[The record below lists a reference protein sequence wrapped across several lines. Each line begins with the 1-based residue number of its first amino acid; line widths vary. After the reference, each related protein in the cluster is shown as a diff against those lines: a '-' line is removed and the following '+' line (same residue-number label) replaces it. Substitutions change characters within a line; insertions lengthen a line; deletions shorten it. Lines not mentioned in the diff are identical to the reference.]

1 MIIATASDDAFMP
14 GLLALLHSAH
24 SHNPE
29 ARFLVIDMG
38 MSPGSRFKLDALID
52 RFGISASIIRGAP
65 DAFARL
71 PHVQRFAR
79 SAYARLLIPEL
90 LPNES
95 KALYIDADAVVTC
108 GLGELWEKELGNFL
122 IAAARD
128 EFIAADEAARAGV
141 NADSYFNSGV
151 LLMNLDL
158 WRSEHVASEAMAT
171 IEKDRRLTLP
181 DQTALNAICRGRV
194 MLIDRRWNLFAASVV
209 ELPITEPG
217 IIHFTGVEKPWQR
230 CDIPLFDFY
239 GEHARRAGIE
249 LNFESERRTLRQF
262 RKSVFGLLGFRSK
275 YWRPLLV
282 KWRYRLLL
290 RRYVAHLRRL
300 PAAVQTGRRQASPG

>member
-1 MIIATASDDAFMP
+1 MIIATASDDTFTP

-29 ARFLVIDMG
+29 ARFLIIDMG
-38 MSPGSRFKLDALID
+38 MSSRSRFKLDAMIG
-52 RFGISASIIRGAP
+52 RFGISAVIVKSDR
-65 DAFARL
+65 DAFVNL
-71 PHVQRFAR
+71 PNVHRFTR

-90 LPNES
+90 LRNENR
-95 KALYIDADAVVTC
+95 ALYIDADAVVTC
-108 GLGELWEKELGNFL
+108 DLGELWAKELDDFL

-128 EFIAADEAARAGV
+128 EFIAPDEAARAGV
-141 NADSYFNSGV
+141 DADSYFNSGV

-158 WRSEHVASEAMAT
+158 WRSEGIAGEAMAM
-171 IEKDRRLTLP
+171 IEKDHSLTLP

-194 MLIDRRWNLFAASVV
+194 MLIERRWNLFAASVAD
-209 ELPITEPG
+209 LPVTEPG
-217 IIHFTGVEKPWQR
+217 IIHFTGIEKPWR
-230 CDIPLFDFY
+230 RRDIPLFDFY
-239 GEHARRAGIE
+239 SEHARRAGVE
-249 LNFESERRTLRQF
+249 LNLVSEPRTLRQI

-290 RRYVAHLRRL
+290 RKYMTHLGRL
-300 PAAVQTGRRQASPG
+300 PAAVQTGRALPD